1 MRHFGC
7 CARTANGHPAAVPAI
22 IWMKS
27 RRLRGDRIAAPL
39 PLVTDAVEKRAY
51 VATNF
56 HIGSYFALALRWS
69 SERLI
74 GAPQLSCRVPTV
86 T

>member
-1 MRHFGC
+1 M
-7 CARTANGHPAAVPAI
+7 A
-22 IWMKS
+22 
-27 RRLRGDRIAAPL
+27 
-39 PLVTDAVEKRAY
+39 DAVEKCAY

-56 HIGSYFALALRWS
+56 HIESYFALALRWS

-74 GAPQLSCRVPTV
+74 GAPQLSCRVRTV